1 LGFAAKAGE
10 ASSPALAA
18 QKTRRLS
25 FGIGTFLPDQS
36 APRNPHL
43 DAAAI
48 PAEVSCMNQ
57 RPATMRFVDL
67 PEPGGPGAM
76 RIGETALP
84 VPKPDEVLI
93 RVQAAGVN
101 RPDVAQRAGAYPPP
115 PGASPILG
123 LEAAGTVAACGDSVK
138 SFAPGD
144 NVTALCN
151 GGGYAEYVAVPATQC
166 LPWPAGF
173 TAIQAAALPET
184 YFTVWA
190 NVFDIGRLVPG
201 ETLLVHGG
209 TSGIGITAIQIAV
222 ALGSKVFATAGSAAK
237 CAAIESLG
245 AAAINYKE
253 TDFAEVIAAATETRG
268 VDVILDMV
276 GAPYA
281 ARNIRTLAKD
291 GRLVFIAF
299 LNGSKVEN
307 FDFMQIMLKRLTVT
321 GSTMRPRSAAEK
333 AAIAD
338 SLRAKVW
345 PLLEAGKFAP
355 VIDKVFPLEDAA
367 AAHELMES
375 SAHIGKIML
384 SVAA

>member
-1 LGFAAKAGE
+1 
-10 ASSPALAA
+10 
-18 QKTRRLS
+18 
-25 FGIGTFLPDQS
+25 
-36 APRNPHL
+36 
-43 DAAAI
+43 
-48 PAEVSCMNQ
+48 MNQ